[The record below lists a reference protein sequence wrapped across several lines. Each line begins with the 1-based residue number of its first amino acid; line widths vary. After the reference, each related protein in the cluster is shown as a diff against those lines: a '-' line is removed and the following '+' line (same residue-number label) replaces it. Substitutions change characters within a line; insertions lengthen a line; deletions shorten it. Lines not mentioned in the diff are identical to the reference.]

1 MLILLGRVISLP
13 TSHLFRESNFCIRH
27 KLIPFWIEFRTK
39 DGYDMK
45 LINRRG
51 RSSLPQSAEVTVS
64 VIHQY
69 SDHVH
74 NRNNV
79 SHVMLHNHNKYV
91 ILYPMQESEN
101 GTARQCPNPTDT
113 CYQTIQMNP
122 EGDGFMIRKGCMNL
136 VRYDI
141 TLLPDDFGFSDHLG
155 ITCAS

>member
-1 MLILLGRVISLP
+1 
-13 TSHLFRESNFCIRH
+13 
-27 KLIPFWIEFRTK
+27 
-39 DGYDMK
+39 MK

-141 TLLPDDFGFSDHLG
+141 TLLPDDFVSLIILVLLVLLRPQCTFSTFEYV
-155 ITCAS
+155 IFEIAMRSNSTCTQFPWVKTSNMEKMPY